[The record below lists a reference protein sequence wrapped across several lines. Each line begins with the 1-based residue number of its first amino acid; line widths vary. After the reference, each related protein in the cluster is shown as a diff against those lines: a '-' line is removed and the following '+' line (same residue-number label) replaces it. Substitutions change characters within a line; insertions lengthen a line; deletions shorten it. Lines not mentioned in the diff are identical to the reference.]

1 MASTI
6 DFYVSLNRPSK
17 EGFDIVIGNPPYIDS
32 ETMTNLGLRW
42 ERKVLQ
48 NKYSNLSGN
57 WDIYMAFFELA
68 LFIGDIVSF
77 ITPDKWLSKPFGE
90 KFRKNQM
97 CSRVSTI
104 TRAGSK
110 VFESATV
117 DSIITLFTKN
127 SKTIHTAWFDNK
139 NTISPI
145 TSEYLCNLKSPFLID
160 YLFSNHSGL
169 IKKIDLV
176 KEKVADY
183 AECENA
189 CATSNFYIVK
199 ELIEENPSPNLKE
212 YYKLINTGTIE
223 KYRDKWTDKEIS
235 YGGKYHFPVVKKEIF
250 NKTLGKTYVRRA
262 ASKKIIFKGLNLLDG
277 CLDEQANILPGKSTM
292 VICNEDINK
301 LKFLLGV
308 LNSQL
313 PIFYIKTKYAS
324 SSYCGGITFSNNMI
338 NCFPL
343 FATKAQQDDI
353 IKNVD
358 KILLTKKRNPNADI
372 TFWEREINN
381 IVYSLYNLTM
391 DEIMIVEGK

>member
-1 MASTI
+1 
-6 DFYVSLNRPSK
+6 
-17 EGFDIVIGNPPYIDS
+17 
-32 ETMTNLGLRW
+32 MTNLGLRW
-42 ERKVLQ
+42 ERKALQ

-68 LFIGDIVSF
+68 LLIGDIVSY

-117 DSIITLFTKN
+117 DSIITLFSKN
-127 SKTIHTAWFDNK
+127 SKTIHTTWFVNK
-139 NTISPI
+139 NTVSPI

-160 YLFSNHSGL
+160 YLFSNHSRL
-169 IKKIDLV
+169 IQKIDLV

-189 CATSNFYIVK
+189 CATSDFYIVK
-199 ELIEENPSPNLKE
+199 ELIEEDPSPNLKE

-223 KYRDKWTDKEIS
+223 KFRDKWTDKEIS

-277 CLDEQANILPGKSTM
+277 CLDEQADFLPGKSTI

-313 PIFYIKTKYAS
+313 PLFYIKTKYAS
-324 SSYCGGITFSNNMI
+324 SSYCGGITFSKNMI

-343 FATKAQQDDI
+343 FATKAQQEDI